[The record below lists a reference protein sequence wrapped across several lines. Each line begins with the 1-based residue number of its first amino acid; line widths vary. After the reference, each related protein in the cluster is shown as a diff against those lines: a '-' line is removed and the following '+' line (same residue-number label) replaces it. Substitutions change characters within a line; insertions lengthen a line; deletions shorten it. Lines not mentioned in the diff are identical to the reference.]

1 MSVFIGIPM
10 SLKVSPM
17 SVTSRLCVIV
27 WGYFYLYNMSQW
39 AAMGYFMYQPV
50 SLESCA
56 FILRSLYNCF
66 QAFLPKP
73 SNVSVLVPHRS
84 LHKGISG
91 WKGAPEAV
99 HLSL

>member
-56 FILRSLYNCF
+56 FILICITVSKHFC
-66 QAFLPKP
+66 P
-73 SNVSVLVPHRS
+73 SPAMLVFWFRTGPSIKASVDGREPLR
-84 LHKGISG
+84 
-91 WKGAPEAV
+91 
-99 HLSL
+99 LSI

>member
-1 MSVFIGIPM
+1 M

-39 AAMGYFMYQPV
+39 AAMGSFMYQPV

-56 FILRSLYNCF
+56 FILRSLYNYVSKHFC
-66 QAFLPKP
+66 P
-73 SNVSVLVPHRS
+73 SPAMLVFWFRTGPSIKASVNGREPLR
-84 LHKGISG
+84 
-91 WKGAPEAV
+91 
-99 HLSL
+99 LSI